1 MDIVFALV
9 PFADIKHP
17 SIGLSTLM
25 AGVTRRG
32 FSSRIEY
39 VNLDLASWIGRELYS
54 WIAET
59 SDQLLLDTTTPSMSL
74 VGEWFFSDVLFPG
87 QLPPEEEYFAKFIAA
102 DKGGQ
107 ERMRELSEMRRQHA
121 AAFVEFAAQQIMR
134 HRPRVVGFTST
145 FQQTSCCLAVAKR
158 IKAEKDAPAVIFGGA
173 NCESGMGLQLIRS
186 FPWVD
191 YLCTGEGDQVL
202 PEFLDRFLRRGDPE
216 PPAGIL
222 RQGRAEVLT
231 VPAPIREMDDLPVP
245 DYTDYFDKLGR
256 TSLEIEPLGLIE
268 TARGCWWGAK
278 QHCTFCGLNGQS
290 MAYRSKSPQRV
301 VSELSHI
308 ARTYNLRRVDSVDN
322 ILDVR
327 YIQTLFPEL
336 IRQGLDLELFYETKA
351 NLRYDQLAAMRRG
364 GVRMVQPGIETFSNQ
379 VLQLMRKGCTG
390 AQNVQ
395 LLRWCDELGIIPI
408 WNFLYGFPHEPPAEY
423 GRMAELVPL
432 LVHLAPPAFCIRVRM
447 DRFSPLFNQAE
458 EFGLKNVR
466 AMEAYSYV
474 YSLADNELENL
485 AYFFE
490 FEYGDGRQ
498 PGDYVAPL
506 IEEVERWAALALNR
520 TPRLDAISAGDVFI
534 IKDTRPCAIQ
544 GTHAVTGLAA
554 RVYACCDSARN
565 RSGIARA
572 VKAGERELDA
582 VLDRL
587 VAQKLMVEMDGQF
600 VTLAVFRNR
609 KTEEA
614 PRHSEAQLVAL
625 I

>member
-25 AGVTRRG
+25 AGVARRG

-39 VNLDLASWIGRELYS
+39 VNLDLASWIGRELYC

-74 VGEWFFSDVLFPG
+74 VGEWFFADVLFPG
-87 QLPPEEEYFAKFIAA
+87 QLPPEEEYFAKFIAP

-107 ERMRELSEMRRQHA
+107 ERMRELSEMRRRYA
-121 AAFVEFAAQQIMR
+121 ARFVEYAAQQILQ
-134 HRPRVVGFTST
+134 HGPRVVGFTST
-145 FQQTSCCLAVAKR
+145 FQQTSCCLAIARR

-191 YLCTGEGDQVL
+191 YVCTGEGDQVL
-202 PEFLDRFLRRGDPE
+202 PEFLERFLRHEDPE

-222 RQGRAEVLT
+222 RQGRADVLA
-231 VPAPIREMDDLPVP
+231 VPAPIREMDDLPFP

-256 TSLEIEPLGLIE
+256 TSLEVDPLGLIE

-336 IRQGLDLELFYETKA
+336 SRRGLELELFYETKA

-364 GVRMVQPGIETFSNQ
+364 GVRMVQPGIETFSNP

-390 AQNVQ
+390 AQNIQ
-395 LLRWCDELGIIPI
+395 LLRWCDELGIVPI

-423 GRMAELVPL
+423 ERMAELVPL

-447 DRFSPLFNQAE
+447 DRFSPLFNQAA
-458 EFGLKNVR
+458 EFGLKHVR
-466 AMEAYSYV
+466 FMEAYSYV
-474 YSLADNELENL
+474 YSLPDNELENL

-498 PGDYVAPL
+498 PADYVGRL
-506 IEEVERWAALALNR
+506 IEEVERWAALALHR
-520 TPRLDAISAGDVFI
+520 TPRLDAISAGEVFI
-534 IKDTRPCAIQ
+534 IKDTRPCAVQ
-544 GTHAVTGLAA
+544 GTHVVTGLAA

-572 VKAGERELDA
+572 VKAGEGEIGA
-582 VLDRL
+582 VLERL
-587 VAQKLMVEMDGQF
+587 VAQKLMVDMEGQF
-600 VTLAVFRNR
+600 VSLAVFRNR
-609 KTEEA
+609 KTEEEA
-614 PRHSEAQLVAL
+614 RHSESQLVAL
-625 I
+625 P